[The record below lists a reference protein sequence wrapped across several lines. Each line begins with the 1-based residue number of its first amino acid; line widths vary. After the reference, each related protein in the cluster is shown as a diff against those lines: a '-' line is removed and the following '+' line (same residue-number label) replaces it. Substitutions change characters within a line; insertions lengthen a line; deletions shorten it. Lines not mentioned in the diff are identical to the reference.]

1 MAQRTLRFCAVIET
15 VGEICTVEEKVLV
28 NDSNILESISEKIK
42 IKGSSDLSFL
52 IGI

>member
-1 MAQRTLRFCAVIET
+1 MAQRALRFCTVTEN
-15 VGEICTVEEKVLV
+15 VGEIYTVEEKVLV
-28 NDSNILESISEKIK
+28 NDSYILESISEKIK